1 MCIKI
6 MRPVCGK
13 DGKTYSNECLAK
25 CAGVEVTANGPCKQK
40 PKATTP
46 KATTPKATTP
56 KATTPKATTPKG
68 CLCPA
73 MMKPVCGKNG
83 KTYSN
88 ACVAKCAGVE
98 VIADGP
104 CKQKPKVPYMSGIRL
119 ASNKAAIQL
128 GPHGDVKIERVSE
141 GKLFI
146 RAEELHITNKIFA
159 KKIYIDGVSLV
170 EYFENYIDTRIANA
184 LKKRE

>member
-1 MCIKI
+1 MK
-6 MRPVCGK
+6 PVCGK
-13 DGKTYSNECLAK
+13 DGKTYSNPCLAK
-25 CAGVEVTANGPCKQK
+25 CAGVEVTANVPCKQK

-46 KATTPKATTP
+46 MTTTPKAT
-56 KATTPKATTPKG
+56 KPKG
-68 CLCPA
+68 CMCTKD
-73 MMKPVCGKNG
+73 MKPVCGKDG

-88 ACVAKCAGVE
+88 ACLAKCAGVE
-98 VIADGP
+98 VTVNTP
-104 CKQKPKVPYMSGIRL
+104 CKQKPTVPDMSGIKL
-119 ASNKAAIQL
+119 KSNKAAIQF